1 MAVPAIINVF
11 YKVCRLRFLRSAVVC
26 SHPGYTRFSD
36 RPVLRLSLTRQPDLP
51 PPEAGPVVAAAVI
64 LKKDAEFLISDV
76 NDSKK
81 LSAKKRETLYGKI
94 LKSSISFGIGLVS
107 ADEVCKIVGVK
118 KPTLWRWSKI
128 GYLVP
133 VKVGR
138 KNFYQKSDLDALSG
152 KKGVSDEV

>member
-1 MAVPAIINVF
+1 MTIKDIITSGADVQI
-11 YKVCRLRFLRSAVVC
+11 VC
-26 SHPGYTRFSD
+26 SAKDLRDAILSIFD
-36 RPVLRLSLTRQPDLP
+36 RNQKNQAQVQ
-51 PPEAGPVVAAAVI
+51 
-64 LKKDAEFLISDV
+64 V
-76 NDSKK
+76 ND
-81 LSAKKRETLYGKI
+81 E
-94 LKSSISFGIGLVS
+94 GIGLVS